1 MECFS
6 LVLPSAVLAGVEGEM
21 TWVKDGKDIDDEE
34 KVTKV
39 DETSSKL
46 VIKKASMEDAGRY
59 TCLCDYESSHKDQ
72 TAILLYVYGM

>member
-6 LVLPSAVLAGVEGEM
+6 LVLPSAVLAGGEGEI
-21 TWVKDGKDIDDEE
+21 TWQKDDEDIGNEE

-46 VIKKASMEDAGRY
+46 VIKKATMEDAGRY

-72 TAILLYVYGM
+72 VAILLYVYGM